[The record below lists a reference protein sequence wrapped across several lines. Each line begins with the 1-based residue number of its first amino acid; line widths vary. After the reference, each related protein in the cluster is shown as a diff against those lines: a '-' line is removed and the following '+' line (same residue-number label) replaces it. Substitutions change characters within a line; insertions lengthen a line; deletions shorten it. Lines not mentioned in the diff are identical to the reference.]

1 MIGYLFSGIAYGF
14 AAAVTPGPLSF
25 FLMSQAVTRGW
36 RHALPIAFSPL
47 ITDGPVAVLVLAVL
61 SRIPPGFVRYLRIFG
76 GAFIL
81 YLAYESY
88 KAWRTYDSESA
99 IPAERDHSSLM
110 RAAVVNWLN
119 PNPYIGWSIVL
130 GPIMLS
136 GWHESPARAIALLT
150 GFYLTMIVVMS
161 WMALAFSAARKMGAG
176 VRKKLIGFSCIAL
189 VFLAVYQLYLGIS
202 AM

>member
-1 MIGYLFSGIAYGF
+1 MIAYLFSGVAYGF

-25 FLMSQAVTRGW
+25 FLVSQAVTKGW
-36 RHALPIAFSPL
+36 RHALPVAFSPL
-47 ITDGPVAVLVLAVL
+47 ITDGPVAALVLTVL
-61 SRIPPGFVRYLRIFG
+61 SRIPTGFVRYLRIAG
-76 GAFIL
+76 GVFIL

-88 KAWRTYDSESA
+88 KAWRTYHSENA
-99 IPAERDHSSLM
+99 ITPSHGHGSLV

-119 PNPYIGWSIVL
+119 PNLYIGWSIIL
-130 GPIMLS
+130 GPIVLS

-161 WMALAFSAARKMGAG
+161 WMALVFSAAHKMDAG

-189 VFLAVYQLYLGIS
+189 VCLAVYQLYLGIS
-202 AM
+202 AI